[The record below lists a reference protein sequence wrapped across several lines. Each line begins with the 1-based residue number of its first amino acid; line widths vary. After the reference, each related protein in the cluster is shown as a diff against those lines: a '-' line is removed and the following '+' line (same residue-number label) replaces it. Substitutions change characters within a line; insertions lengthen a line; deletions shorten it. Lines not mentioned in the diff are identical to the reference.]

1 MKSVMSVCLFLILL
15 IFTGGLIE
23 ILNINLILAIVIF
36 LLLTV
41 INLILSVLLYQF
53 LKKHESDFLPPIKR
67 NTIFVFILILVVG
80 IFSYKYFS
88 TYQEMTLAKVLDI
101 ENDPFISVVLINSD
115 DTSQIIEIDDNDFLI
130 LFSNLLNEYR
140 VKRVNE
146 VTIGPEALDN
156 LVLNGLKSN
165 GKQLFFI
172 ITSSFVQVGTKFYE
186 VINGP
191 INITETKE
199 LLNQYSYESIS

>member
-172 ITSSFVQVGTKFYE
+172 ITSSFVQV
-186 VINGP
+186 
-191 INITETKE
+191 
-199 LLNQYSYESIS
+199 